1 MEQRPAWDEFPP
13 GGLGLVPVQFTG
25 NTDKIYACISAVMAE
40 IGAVGKDG
48 KNTDQG
54 YRFRGIDQFYN
65 AAHPALVKFGVF
77 CVPQVQTYES
87 TERLTQSGKPSL
99 RVVMKV
105 AHRFY
110 APDGSSIEVV
120 TMGEGIDS
128 SDKATNK
135 AMSAAM
141 KYAFMELFCVPTEDV
156 ADADKDSPEA
166 GTRKIPNAVVTQ
178 PKEFVKPQRE
188 AMPGG
193 AVPGQQPEF
202 ITIPQQQNFAIEF
215 KGALPPDL
223 RKRAEE
229 LRHAWLKLAGYV
241 NSEGMPTSGLV
252 PVVDF
257 NRVRHEACLWGA
269 SQV

>member
-1 MEQRPAWDEFPP
+1 MTTMLYDPAGATPPVTFVGHEQ
-13 GGLGLVPVQFTG
+13 
-25 NTDKIYACISAVMAE
+25 IYACISAVMAE

-48 KNTDQG
+48 KNSDQG
-54 YRFRGIDQFYN
+54 YKFRGIDQFYN

-99 RVVMKV
+99 RVVMRV

-110 APDGSSIEVV
+110 APDGSSIEVI

-141 KYAFMELFCVPTEDV
+141 KYAFMELFCVPTEELVDG
-156 ADADKDSPEA
+156 DKDSPEA
-166 GTRKIPNAVVTQ
+166 GTRKIPNATVTQ
-178 PKEFVKPQRE
+178 PKEFVKPVRE
-188 AMPGG
+188 ATQV
-193 AVPGQQPEF
+193 APEF

-215 KGALPPDL
+215 KQSLAPGL

-229 LRHAWLKLAGYV
+229 LRHAWLKQKGYV
-241 NSEGMPTSGLV
+241 NSEGMPTSGLI
-252 PVVDF
+252 PTDHF
-257 NRVRHEACLWGA
+257 MALRREACAWGA
-269 SQV
+269 QQV